1 MLTLFRKRII
11 KKSVL
16 FVLAAAALLLCSCGG
31 DLEYFYDY
39 GEYTPGDI
47 QMFTY
52 EESGDGVDGIVGVSR
67 NVTTTHISIYNG
79 ELYFTAKN
87 DADKSVSAGYTLY
100 RYNPKTGNITYVCAD
115 PTCTHGTYDCPFY
128 GIDAGYEFY
137 IEDDN
142 IYYRQQYSFYA
153 DDYSEDV
160 SSDTYTKVNGF
171 AMYNMKTGEYKW
183 LRDNDSSYL
192 LLDMVVHNGVC
203 FYIDTL
209 NDEKTGEWHDY
220 FCSQDTKTG
229 KITEYGIEYTP
240 DMAFDG
246 KLLLSAP
253 DNSMYCLDID
263 TGEIHE
269 GIGESCLYY
278 KTDDGFIYVDDDG
291 LKSCAPDG
299 SGEKAL
305 GVGIDDLG
313 YYYVTENYIYYTV
326 REDTVMIRVPK
337 SGGIYGSSDKTSH
350 QLKSVDVRTVYRMKH
365 DGSEKTEIWRPD
377 IEENSSFFLPED
389 FVVLGRYI
397 YCDCTSYDYDEEYDV
412 WDIGLPDHRFIR
424 YDTETGEIYRINPE
438 EGEK

>member
-1 MLTLFRKRII
+1 MPTLFRKRII
-11 KKSVL
+11 KKFVL
-16 FVLAAAALLLCSCGG
+16 FVLAAAALLLCSCSG

-39 GEYTPGDI
+39 GEYTPGDV

-52 EESGDGVDGIVGVSR
+52 EENGDGVDGIVPLGR
-67 NVTTTHISIYNG
+67 INAQTSIAVYND
-79 ELYFTAKN
+79 ELYFIAKN

-115 PTCTHGTYDCPFY
+115 PTCTHSTYDCPFY
-128 GIDAGYEFY
+128 GIVTSCEFY
-137 IEDDN
+137 IADDSV
-142 IYYRQQYSFYA
+142 YYWQQY
-153 DDYSEDV
+153 
-160 SSDTYTKVNGF
+160 TYINDRPGELEPNDSTEISCF
-171 AMYNMKTGEYKW
+171 PEYNMKTGTYKN
-183 LRDNDSSYL
+183 LRDTDSSSQTAG
-192 LLDMVVHNGVC
+192 MVIYNGVC
-203 FYIDTL
+203 YYNDYVK
-209 NDEKTGEWHDY
+209 DEKTDEWHDY

-229 KITEYGIEYTP
+229 KITEYGVEYTP

-253 DNSMYCLDID
+253 DDSMYYLDTD
-263 TGEIHE
+263 TGEIHD

-278 KTDDGFIYVDDDG
+278 KTDDGFIYINDRE

-299 SGEKAL
+299 SGEKDL
-305 GVGIDDLG
+305 GVSGIS
-313 YYYVTENYIYYTV
+313 YFYVTENYIYYTV
-326 REDTVMIRVPK
+326 QEDTVMIRVPK

-350 QLKSVDVRTVYRMKH
+350 QLKSVDVPTIYRMKR

-397 YCDCTSYDYDEEYDV
+397 YCDCTSYEYDEEYDV
-412 WDIGLPDHRFIR
+412 WDIVYPSHRFIR

-438 EGEK
+438 GGEK